1 MQSGH
6 RPKGRRLLFE
16 FCARTPERAMRRGLL
31 IVALGIGC
39 KPSCEVKDLLLGVCG
54 QGLKQCNDI
63 SQIVHDSLSLGRR
76 PCRFGAKRDY
86 TEFCNQKLRKYREV
100 KRCFAEPVSEDPRE
114 FDLLQ
119 LVWRS
124 RSVSGRKVRD
134 QGAQSAAAQVRKL
147 EHRACCGRAERL
159 TEPTRDRALPE
170 LARFV
175 PAFLRRKRKR
185 SARQ

>member
-6 RPKGRRLLFE
+6 RPEGRRPLFE

-76 PCRFGAKRDY
+76 PCRFGDKRDY

-100 KRCFAEPVSEDPRE
+100 KRCFAEPVSE
-114 FDLLQ
+114 
-119 LVWRS
+119 RS
-124 RSVSGRKVRD
+124 QRIRFIATGVERRRSVSGRK
-134 QGAQSAAAQVRKL
+134 
-147 EHRACCGRAERL
+147 
-159 TEPTRDRALPE
+159 
-170 LARFV
+170 
-175 PAFLRRKRKR
+175 
-185 SARQ
+185 SARSRCPIRGSSSPETGT